1 MKLINIK
8 LLFFLL
14 TTLFSTHL
22 WAQQDIMV
30 SQQIFSRMNINPAGT
45 GNMKNFD
52 AFMLGRLQWLGVDNT
67 PKTALLN
74 VSYYNEGLKS
84 SFGLTTNYDNIGIG
98 NSQTTVD
105 AVYAYHLDLSEKYIL
120 SLGLSA
126 GMNIGSYDPFAN
138 DLRDVEP
145 DQSSYVKDKETEVS
159 PDINVGAELSSKRL
173 MFGLSVT
180 HLLKSEPTTFEKGRH
195 IYAYGRCLV
204 PLSQVFDLAPM
215 VSYIH
220 QNKVDEAEIGATL
233 FINKMFW
240 GGLTW
245 KPDLRNVSD
254 MSLMCVNL
262 GMEVNIFRIGYAYS
276 LNIGTANNLPSNTH
290 ELLLSAH
297 F

>member
-1 MKLINIK
+1 MKTINK
-8 LLFFLL
+8 TLLTFLL
-14 TTLFSTHL
+14 TTLFSIDL

-45 GNMKNFD
+45 GNMKNID
-52 AFMLGRLQWLGVDNT
+52 AFLLGRLQWLGVDNT

-74 VSYYNEGLKS
+74 VGYYNEGLRS

-126 GMNIGSYDPFAN
+126 GMNIGSFDPYAN
-138 DLRDVEP
+138 DLRDAEP
-145 DQSSYVKDKETEVS
+145 DLSSYVKDKETEIS
-159 PDINVGAELSSKRL
+159 PDINIGAELSSKRL

-180 HLLKSEPTTFEKGRH
+180 HLLESEPTTFKRGRH
-195 IYAYGRCLV
+195 IYAYGRCLI
-204 PLSQVFDLAPM
+204 PLNQELDLAPM

-220 QNKVDEAEIGATL
+220 QHQVNEAEIGSTL
-233 FINKMFW
+233 FIKRTFW

-245 KPDLRNVSD
+245 KPDLKHITD
-254 MSLMCVNL
+254 MSIMCVNL

-276 LNIGTANNLPSNTH
+276 LNMGSANNLPSNTH
-290 ELLLSAH
+290 EILLSAH